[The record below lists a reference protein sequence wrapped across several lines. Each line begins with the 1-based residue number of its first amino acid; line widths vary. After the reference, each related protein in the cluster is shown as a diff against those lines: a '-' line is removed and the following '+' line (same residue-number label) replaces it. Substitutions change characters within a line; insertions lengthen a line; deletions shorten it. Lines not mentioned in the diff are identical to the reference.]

1 MADQE
6 TTADQTSRE
15 RQISLLRLATYAS
28 VAVASALIVVKLAA
42 WFATGSV
49 SMLSSLVDSMMDAV
63 ASIINMLAVRHALQP
78 ADHEHRFGHGKAEAL
93 AGLGQAAFIGGS
105 GLFVLI
111 EGLGRLYNP
120 QPVEHG
126 VWGIAVMVVSM
137 ILTAGLVAGQKYV
150 MRQSNSLA
158 IHADSFHYQIDL
170 VTNAAIIG
178 SLALSAYFG
187 LHYVDPIVALC
198 IVGYMAFGSWGIARG
213 AIDQLMDH
221 ELPDADRLSI
231 RKIALAET
239 GVKSV
244 HDLRT
249 RASGPHRFIQIHLEL
264 DRNLSLIE
272 AHEISDQVMY
282 NIEAAFPNSEV
293 LVHQDPEGVDERRD
307 TPVSKGGQSITRKNR
322 DKHTTGHQG
331 QQEHRGRPWL
341 TK

>member
-1 MADQE
+1 MIEDDASAE
-6 TTADQTSRE
+6 GTSRE

-28 VAVASALIVVKLAA
+28 VAVASALIVAKLAA

-49 SMLSSLVDSMMDAV
+49 SMLSSLVDSLLDAI

-78 ADHEHRFGHGKAEAL
+78 ADREHRFGHGKAEAL

-105 GLFVLI
+105 GLFVLV
-111 EGLGRLYNP
+111 EGVGRLYNP

-126 VWGIAVMVVSM
+126 VWGIAVMIVSM

-150 MRQSNSLA
+150 MRRSSSLA

-170 VTNAAIIG
+170 VTNAAVIG
-178 SLALSAYFG
+178 SLAVSAWLG
-187 LHYVDPIVALC
+187 LHYVDPIVALG
-198 IVGYMAFGSWGIARG
+198 IVVYMAFGSWGIARQS
-213 AIDQLMDH
+213 IDQLMDH
-221 ELPDADRLSI
+221 ELPDTDRAEV
-231 RKIALAET
+231 RKIALAQP

-249 RASGPHRFIQIHLEL
+249 RASGPNRFIQVHLEM

-307 TPVSKGGQSITRKNR
+307 IPASAGTNR
-322 DKHTTGHQG
+322 
-331 QQEHRGRPWL
+331 
-341 TK
+341 